1 MSNDSTSGDAA
12 GTLATSSLTASG
24 VPASS
29 VSAGNVLAAGRGKSA
44 AGRRDAQFEEAIDQ
58 IRQALQGLR
67 FGEVSVIVQDGVV
80 VQLER
85 RERKRLR
92 NSQP

>member
-1 MSNDSTSGDAA
+1 MASESDNHVAGAA
-12 GTLATSSLTASG
+12 AADDRVKPVG
-24 VPASS
+24 V
-29 VSAGNVLAAGRGKSA
+29 
-44 AGRRDAQFEEAIDQ
+44 RRDPQFEEAIEQ

-67 FGEVSVIVQDGVV
+67 YGEVSVIVQDGVV

-92 NSQP
+92 SSQP

>member
-1 MSNDSTSGDAA
+1 MQQ
-12 GTLATSSLTASG
+12 TASRRIAFRR
-24 VPASS
+24 VIAAKR
-29 VSAGNVLAAGRGKSA
+29 SAE
-44 AGRRDAQFEEAIDQ
+44 RRNAQFEDAIDQ

-67 FGEVSVIVQDGVV
+67 YGEVSVVVQDGVV

-92 NSQP
+92 GAQP